1 MGKIVAIINQKGGV
15 GKTTTAINLSC
26 GLAMQ
31 GKKTLLIDLDPQA
44 HSTIGIGIMP
54 ESFNIAI
61 NDVLLRKA
69 SIDDAILKTN
79 VNTKLFLAPSRIQ
92 LDLAEQRLVPE
103 LFRETFLLKALEDL
117 EYDFIIIDCR
127 PTLGTLTINAL
138 YACNFIIVPCE
149 MSRYAL
155 DGFAD
160 LLETINHVKN
170 GDFSVHKSNS
180 LRILLTKFD
189 VRTKTTNEWVLNELK
204 QFQSLIFQSII
215 RRNEAINQAH
225 IAQEPIFIF
234 KENSA
239 GAEDYKKLTEEFIE
253 ICQK

>member
-1 MGKIVAIINQKGGV
+1 MEKIVAIINQKGGV

-26 GLAMQ
+26 GLAIQ
-31 GKKTLLIDLDPQA
+31 GKKTLLIDLDPQS
-44 HSTIGIGIMP
+44 HSTIGVGITP
-54 ESFNIAI
+54 ESYDFAI

-69 SIDDAILKTN
+69 KIEDVILETN
-79 VNTKLFLAPSRIQ
+79 INQKLFLAPSRIQ

-103 LFRETFLLKALEDL
+103 LFREAFLQKALKDL
-117 EYDFIIIDCR
+117 QYDYIVIDCR

-138 YACNFIIVPCE
+138 YACDFIIVPCE

-160 LLETINHVKN
+160 LLETIDHVKN
-170 GDFSVHKSNS
+170 GNNEINRNDS
-180 LRILLTKFD
+180 LRILLTKYD
-189 VRTKTTNEWVLNELK
+189 MRTKTTNEWVLNELK
-204 QFQSLIFQSII
+204 QFHSLIFKSII
-215 RRNEAINQAH
+215 RRNEALNQAH
-225 IAQEPIFIF
+225 IAQEPIFLF

-239 GAEDYKKLTEEFIE
+239 GTEDYKKLTEEFLK

>member
-1 MGKIVAIINQKGGV
+1 MKKIVAIINQKGGV

-44 HSTIGIGIMP
+44 HSTIGIGISP
-54 ESFNIAI
+54 ESYNIAI

-69 SIDDAILKTN
+69 SIEGAILKTN

-103 LFRETFLLKALEDL
+103 LFRETFLLKSLKDL

-160 LLETINHVKN
+160 LLDTINHVKN
-170 GDFSVHKSNS
+170 GNFSIHKNNS
-180 LRILLTKFD
+180 LRILLTKYD

-204 QFQSLIFQSII
+204 QFRSLIFQSII

-239 GAEDYKKLTEEFIE
+239 GAEDYKKLTEEFME